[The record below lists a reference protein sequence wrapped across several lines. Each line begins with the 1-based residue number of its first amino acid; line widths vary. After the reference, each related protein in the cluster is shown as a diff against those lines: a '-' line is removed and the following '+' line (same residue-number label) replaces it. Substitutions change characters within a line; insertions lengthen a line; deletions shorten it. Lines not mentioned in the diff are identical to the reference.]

1 MKMLLYTL
9 VRGRGGFDHAG
20 CLPLPGLPEIHCE
33 RTPSARGAI
42 DPRGVEGNVVR

>member
-20 CLPLPGLPEIHCE
+20 CLLVPGLPETHCE
-33 RTPSARGAI
+33 RTPSVRGRI
-42 DPRGVEGNVVR
+42 DLRGVEGNVVR